1 MYRLLSIIF
10 LVFVAFAF
18 VSFNFS
24 CFSFDSEGPAFSVSV
39 EAKDIQTIAE
49 TQKINELLDNLE
61 KHWNNH
67 DINNVL
73 KYYAETFVNGDGL
86 DVDAVK
92 SLTQELW
99 QAYSDIKTKSQ
110 DRSVRVYGD
119 YATVESVDI
128 YYGNSS
134 EIRQEVG
141 SKGILKAVSVGNLF
155 LKKFGPAWKITS
167 DKTIFERVSIGYGVG
182 GEFIEQNKVK
192 LTAPEQ
198 VVGGQQYTARLDF
211 NLPEDVKP
219 VAAISKEVLLYP
231 QQAAED
237 KFRLINESNLEKF
250 VTANKISKN
259 ELITATVGLT
269 GGALNPK
276 LLGLVFLTRRVN
288 VVPVSTETSEVSII
302 KKPAKSALTKE
313 VDFLDIYV
321 KEQKNE
327 KKDLKEPTNPDEN
340 LSPEDIK

>member
-1 MYRLLSIIF
+1 MKTIF
-10 LVFVAFAF
+10 LVFILFTF
-18 VSFNFS
+18 LSFNLS
-24 CFSFDSEGPAFSVSV
+24 CFSFDSEGPAFSVNV
-39 EAKDIQTIAE
+39 ETKDIQSITE

-61 KHWNNH
+61 KNWNSH

-86 DVDAVK
+86 DIDAIK
-92 SLTQELW
+92 NLTEELW

-110 DRSVRVYGD
+110 ERSVRIYGD

-134 EIRQEVG
+134 EVRQEVG
-141 SKGILKAVSVGNLF
+141 SKGVLKAVSVGNLF

-198 VVGGQQYTARLDF
+198 VASGQQYTARLDF
-211 NLPEDVKP
+211 DLPEDVKP
-219 VAAISKEVLLYP
+219 VAAISKEILLYP

-237 KFRLINESNLEKF
+237 KFRLINEQNLEKL

-288 VVPVSTETSEVSII
+288 VVPVSSETSEVSII
-302 KKPAKSALTKE
+302 KKPAKSALTKK
-313 VDFLDIYV
+313 VDFLDIYIN
-321 KEQKNE
+321 EQKNE
-327 KKDLKEPTNPDEN
+327 KKDLKKPTNPDGD